1 MKDKTPQKEML
12 IDSVDSNNNPVKI
25 LVQRPTPQEYRDS
38 QIAYNKAFREALDSG
53 ALLRQKL
60 TDYMRQQGVWSDEKQ
75 KQNDEFIEKIR
86 EKETI
91 LKAGGIKLSDAKAI
105 ALELKTLRAEFQIFL
120 AERNALDSNSVE
132 GLADNARFSALVRL
146 CVLNPNTRQ
155 PFFPDQKSYDANAD
169 QPWVIEASAQL
180 ANMLYGLDPDY
191 ANNLEENKFLKEFNF
206 VNDDLRLIDKD
217 GHLVD
222 IDGRL
227 INEDGRYIA
236 YRTEEGK
243 KNKDPDQVYFVNRS
257 GEEVVLVTDANG
269 EEDWVTLNLKN
280 RKPFLDDEGQPI
292 ASEEKVETEEP
303 KKKKKS
309 QKTEAETA

>member
-1 MKDKTPQKEML
+1 
-12 IDSVDSNNNPVKI
+12 
-25 LVQRPTPQEYRDS
+25 
-38 QIAYNKAFREALDSG
+38 
-53 ALLRQKL
+53 
-60 TDYMRQQGVWSDEKQ
+60 
-75 KQNDEFIEKIR
+75 
-86 EKETI
+86 
-91 LKAGGIKLSDAKAI
+91 
-105 ALELKTLRAEFQIFL
+105 
-120 AERNALDSNSVE
+120 
-132 GLADNARFSALVRL
+132 L
-146 CVLNPNTRQ
+146 CVLNPTTKQ

-292 ASEEKVETEEP
+292 GSEEKAETEEP